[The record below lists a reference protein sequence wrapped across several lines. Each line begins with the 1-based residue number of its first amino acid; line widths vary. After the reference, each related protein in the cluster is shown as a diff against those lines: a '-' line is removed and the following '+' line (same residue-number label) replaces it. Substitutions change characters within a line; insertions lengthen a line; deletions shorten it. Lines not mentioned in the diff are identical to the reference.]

1 MDRPDVCLVNM
12 PQSPVER
19 PSIALGLLKAA
30 LISRGIGVRNVHA
43 NLRWAADIGLDQHQ
57 WLERSRS
64 EDLLTDWLFAPHAF
78 PEATS
83 DDEAFLAGLTERN
96 VRFRRAGLQWTRSLL
111 FYHRLQASWFLDA
124 EVERILALKPRI
136 VGCTSMFNQHVAS
149 LALLRR
155 IKAADP
161 GIVTLIGGANC
172 EGEMGVTTHRNFPWV
187 DVVVSGEADLLIVPL
202 IEALLEGEVDAP
214 AERWPEGVFAPAHRR
229 DGYPRRDGGDG
240 RPRATVEDM
249 RLVPTPEYDDYFAEL
264 AEMPWAQRVRPS
276 IPLESSRGCWWGQR
290 SHCTFCGLNGGG
302 MTFRTKPAGQ
312 ARAEIDSA
320 VARWGI
326 DRIEMVDNIL
336 DMTYFRTLIPDLAE
350 APRPLKI
357 FYETKSNLK
366 REQIAALARAGV
378 RWIQPGI
385 ESLDSGTL
393 KLMGK
398 GVTAAQN
405 VMLLKWCR
413 QYGIHAMWTVI
424 AGFPH
429 EDDDWY
435 AAMAK
440 LVPYLAHLE
449 GGGIAR
455 LRYDRFSPHHTQ
467 PGRFGLRLTP
477 APLYAHVYPLA
488 PDQLAGIAYFFENE
502 GEDAADRSLFSGEMR
517 GRPGVNELSR
527 RLADWHRDGREARLV
542 LTRKDAGAEVV
553 DSRPVPTAGRHVLDE
568 VELAVLDACA
578 EGPPRAQLGPLSPHL
593 GEAARGAA
601 LERLLAL
608 GLMVELDGRLIA
620 LVLEDQAP
628 MPTSEDNPL
637 GRIWAGPGAARPE
650 AEAAE

>member
-1 MDRPDVCLVNM
+1 MDHLDVCLVNM

-30 LISRGIGVRNVHA
+30 LAPRGITVTAVHA
-43 NLRWAADIGLDQHQ
+43 NLRWAEEIGLDHHQ

-78 PEATS
+78 PEATQ
-83 DDEAFLAGLTERN
+83 DDEAFIAGFTERN
-96 VRFRRAGLQWTRSLL
+96 VRFRRAGLTWTRSLL
-111 FYHRLQASWFLDA
+111 LYNRLQASWFLDA
-124 EVERILALKPRI
+124 EVERILALRPRI

-155 IKAADP
+155 LKAADP

-187 DVVVSGEADLLIVPL
+187 DVVVSGEADLLIGPL
-202 IEALLEGEVDAP
+202 IEALLAGEIDAP
-214 AERWPEGVFAPAHRR
+214 AEHWPEGVFAPAHRQA
-229 DGYPRRDGGDG
+229 GYPRRDGGDG
-240 RPRATVEDM
+240 RPRATIEDM
-249 RLVPTPEYDDYFAEL
+249 RQVPAPDYDDYFAEL
-264 AEMPWAQRVRPS
+264 ATLPWAARVRPS

-302 MTFRTKPAGQ
+302 MTFRTKPAEQ
-312 ARAEIDSA
+312 ARAEIDTA

-336 DMTYFRTLIPDLAE
+336 DMTYFRSLIPDLAE
-350 APRPLKI
+350 ASPRLKI

-366 REQIAALARAGV
+366 REQIAGLARAGV

-424 AGFPH
+424 AGFPG

-435 AAMAK
+435 AAMAR

-467 PGRFGLRLTP
+467 PDRFGLRLTP
-477 APLYAHVYPLA
+477 APLYAHVYPL
-488 PDQLAGIAYFFENE
+488 PHDELMGLAYFFENE
-502 GEDAADRSLFSGEMR
+502 GEDAADRSLFSGEMP
-517 GRPGVNELSR
+517 GRPGVNTLSR
-527 RLADWHRDGREARLV
+527 RLAEWHGAARDARLD
-542 LTRKDAGAEVV
+542 LTRTASGAEVV
-553 DSRPVPTAGRHVLDE
+553 DTRPLPTAGRHMLDAT
-568 VELAVLDACA
+568 ELALLDACA
-578 EGPPRAQLGPLSPHL
+578 EGPPRAQIGPAGP
-593 GEAARGAA
+593 A
-601 LERLLAL
+601 LDRLIAL
-608 GLMVELDGRLIA
+608 GLVVELDGRLVA
-620 LVLEDQAP
+620 LVLEEATP
-628 MPTSEDNPL
+628 MPSAEDNPL
-637 GRIWAGPGAARPE
+637 GRIWAGPGTARPE

>member
-1 MDRPDVCLVNM
+1 MDRLDVCLVNM

-30 LISRGIGVRNVHA
+30 LLPRGITVRAVHS
-43 NLRWAADIGLDQHQ
+43 NLRWAEEIGLDEHQ

-78 PEATS
+78 PDAAS
-83 DDEAFLAGLTERN
+83 DDEAFIAGFTERN
-96 VRFRRAGLQWTRSLL
+96 VRFRRAGVQWARSLL
-111 FYHRLQASWFLDA
+111 FYRRLQASWFLDA

-155 IKAADP
+155 LKAADP
-161 GIVTLIGGANC
+161 SIITLIGGANC

-187 DVVVSGEADLLIVPL
+187 DAVVSGEADLLVVPL
-202 IEALLEGEVDAP
+202 IEALLGGGLDAP
-214 AERWPEGVFAPAHRR
+214 AEAWPEGVFAPVHRVA
-229 DGYPRRDGGDG
+229 GYPRRDAGDG

-249 RLVPTPEYDDYFAEL
+249 RQVPMPEYDDYFAEL
-264 AEMPWAQRVRPS
+264 ATIPWAERVRPS

-302 MTFRTKPAGQ
+302 MNFRTKPADQ
-312 ARAEIDSA
+312 ARAEMDAA

-336 DMTYFRTLIPDLAE
+336 DMTYFRSLIPELGAA
-350 APRPLKI
+350 APPLKI

-366 REQIAALARAGV
+366 REQIAALAKAGV

-385 ESLDSGTL
+385 ESLNSGTL

-424 AGFPH
+424 AGFPG
-429 EDDDWY
+429 EDDAWY
-435 AAMAK
+435 AAMAE
-440 LVPYLAHLE
+440 LVPYLTHLE

-455 LRYDRFSPHHTQ
+455 LRYDRFSPHQTQ
-467 PGRFGLRLTP
+467 SERFGLKLTP
-477 APLYAHVYPLA
+477 APLYAHVYPLP
-488 PDQLAGIAYFFENE
+488 PDQLAGLAYFFENE
-502 GEDAADRSLFSGEMR
+502 GEDSADRSLFSGEMP

-527 RLADWHRDGREARLV
+527 RLSDWHRLGRGARLD
-542 LTRKDAGAEVV
+542 LIRGEIGGEVV
-553 DSRPVPTAGRHVLDE
+553 DARLVPTAGRHVLDAI
-568 VELAVLDACA
+568 ELTVLDACA
-578 EGPPRAQLGPLSPHL
+578 EGPPRAQLAALTPDL
-593 GEAARGAA
+593 GDMARAGA
-601 LERLLAL
+601 LERLLTL
-608 GLMVELDGRLIA
+608 GLVVELDGRLVG
-620 LVLEDQAP
+620 LVLEDPAP
-628 MPTSEDNPL
+628 MPTAEDNPL
-637 GRIWAGPGAARPE
+637 GRVWAGPGAARPE